1 MLWEV
6 ATATII
12 NDALPF
18 IVSHQAIVVHG
29 SLAVD
34 GRLKA
39 ELRTS
44 PPEGGTPN
52 LLQHLLD
59 HAIAGFQSFAQ
70 FLRLAAAAFGH
81 VGFAAAATADDWCEL
96 FDDLSGRNSPGE
108 IV

>member
-18 IVSHQAIVVHG
+18 IISHQAIVVHG

-34 GRLKA
+34 GRVKA

-52 LLQHLLD
+52 SLEHLLN
-59 HAIAGFQSFAQ
+59 HTIAGFKSFTQ
-70 FLRLAAAAFGH
+70 FFRLAAAAFGH
-81 VGFAAAATADDWCEL
+81 VGFASTLAADDWREL
-96 FDDLSGRNSPGE
+96 FDDLSGGNSLGE

>member
-1 MLWEV
+1 MLWKV

-12 NDALPF
+12 NNALPF
-18 IVSHQAIVVHG
+18 IISHQAIVVHG

-34 GRLKA
+34 GRVKA

-52 LLQHLLD
+52 LLEHLFNYT
-59 HAIAGFQSFAQ
+59 IAGFKSFAQ
-70 FLRLAAAAFGH
+70 FLWLAAAAFGH
-81 VGFAAAATADDWCEL
+81 VGFAAALAADDRREL
-96 FDDLSGRNSPGE
+96 FDDLPGRNSLGE

>member
-18 IVSHQAIVVHG
+18 IVSHQAVVVHG

-39 ELRTS
+39 ELQTYFS
-44 PPEGGTPN
+44 IFSITP
-52 LLQHLLD
+52 
-59 HAIAGFQSFAQ
+59 
-70 FLRLAAAAFGH
+70 
-81 VGFAAAATADDWCEL
+81 
-96 FDDLSGRNSPGE
+96 
-108 IV
+108 